1 MKINCPK
8 CGETILVN
16 SLGRKPLAIPLIKV
30 CEAVR
35 VSPTAAAAGQLLDCS
50 EGYIFKFLKS
60 NNLTLK
66 EVLEGK
72 GK

>member
-1 MKINCPK
+1 MKKPCPK
-8 CGETILVN
+8 CGEMVEMNT
-16 SLGRKPLAIPLIKV
+16 LGRKPLAIPLIKV

-35 VSPTAAAAGQLLDCS
+35 TSPTAAAAAKLLACS
-50 EGYIFKFLKS
+50 EGYIFKVLKT